1 MRPNFGGARCLLPR
15 SMFAQSAEFT
25 DHLVLYTTNL
35 IINIIHDNYS
45 HSN

>member
-25 DHLVLYTTNL
+25 DHQVLYTTN
-35 IINIIHDNYS
+35 IIVHATPDVID

>member
-25 DHLVLYTTNL
+25 DHLLLYTTNL
-35 IINIIHDNYS
+35 IEHITHDVIE

>member
-1 MRPNFGGARCLLPR
+1 VGANFGCAESLLPR
-15 SMFAQSAEFT
+15 PMFAQSAEVT